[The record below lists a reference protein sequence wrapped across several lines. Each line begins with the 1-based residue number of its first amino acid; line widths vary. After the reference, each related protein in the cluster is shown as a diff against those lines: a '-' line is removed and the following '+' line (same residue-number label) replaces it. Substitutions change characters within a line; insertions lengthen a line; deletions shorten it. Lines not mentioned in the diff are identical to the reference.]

1 MIILHF
7 KRLPL
12 GLLLQKVE
20 VVVGVVTIYYKPTAG
35 LVYSVQRI
43 LRSLS
48 AAYRSTRSFFLSPE
62 GGFGMSDVCPPP
74 LLQVGISGLS
84 FDSTLLSSLLFSS
97 LTCVIFFFLFSFFFF
112 LLFFFCLLAHSLGP
126 FSQKILQYFSL

>member
-84 FDSTLLSSLLFSS
+84 FDSTRLSSLLFFCRV
-97 LTCVIFFFLFSFFFF
+97 LLLFLSY
-112 LLFFFCLLAHSLGP
+112 LSFFFCLMAHSSD
-126 FSQKILQYFSL
+126 FSPRKFLNIFR